1 MKNKAFFGAIFLA
14 IGCICLV
21 NIGSGRSFNQYSYA
35 NDSTPT
41 SAPTLF
47 LPLITADNVRDIRE
61 LMNFNL
67 NQNVNAIW
75 SPKDSL
81 LAIYA
86 EQGVQIIDIAD
97 KNIIF
102 PFFEASAATT
112 SVLFSPDGQIL
123 AQATSDGGIH
133 LWDLTANTEKRVLV
147 GHEFGISAMA
157 FSLDGKLLASADFEG
172 NTIVWDMETYE
183 QINQFEHAPPN
194 SIEDLA
200 FSPDGNVLAIAAIF
214 GGIQMKDLTTGER
227 FNNELTDDG
236 ITALA
241 FSPDGKYLA
250 YGQPTGVI
258 RVWGEDG
265 WKTSLALLRSHRG
278 KITNL
283 VFSPNSDLLV
293 SASEDGTVR
302 IWETSTGNELMVLQ
316 SHNGLINDI
325 SFGLQGSVISS
336 AGQDGLVILWAIP
349 Q

>member
-1 MKNKAFFGAIFLA
+1 MNKAFLATILLA
-14 IGCICLV
+14 IGCICLL
-21 NIGSGRSFNQYSYA
+21 NMGSGRQFKQYSYA
-35 NDSTPT
+35 NDSTSTPE
-41 SAPTLF
+41 PTLS

-75 SPKDSL
+75 SPTSNL

-86 EQGVQIIDIAD
+86 EQGVQIIDITD
-97 KNIIF
+97 KSIAF
-102 PFFEASAATT
+102 PFFEASVATT

-123 AQATSDGGIH
+123 AQGASDGSIH
-133 LWDLTANTEKRVLV
+133 LWDLVTNTETQVLV

-157 FSLDGKLLASADFEG
+157 FSFDGKLLASADFEG
-172 NTIVWDMETYE
+172 NTLVWNMETYE
-183 QINQFEHAPPN
+183 QVNQFEHAPPN
-194 SIEDLA
+194 SINDLA
-200 FSPDGNVLAIAAIF
+200 FSPDDNVLAIAAIL
-214 GGIQMKDLTTGER
+214 GGIQMKDMTTGER
-227 FNNELTDDG
+227 FDNELTDDG

-278 KITNL
+278 KITDL
-283 VFSPNSDLLV
+283 VFSPNSELLV
-293 SASEDGTVR
+293 SASEDSTVR

-316 SHNGLINDI
+316 SHNGVINNI

-336 AGQDGLVILWAIP
+336 AGQDGQVILWAIP

>member
-1 MKNKAFFGAIFLA
+1 MKNKAFLGAILLA
-14 IGCICLV
+14 IGCICLL
-21 NIGSGRSFNQYSYA
+21 NMGSGRRFNQYSYA

-41 SAPTLF
+41 PEPTLS
-47 LPLITADNVRDIRE
+47 LPLITANNAQNIRP

-75 SPKDSL
+75 SPTGNL

-97 KNIIF
+97 RSIAF

-112 SVLFSPDGQIL
+112 SVLFNPDGQIL
-123 AQATSDGGIH
+123 AQGASDGSIH
-133 LWDLTANTEKRVLV
+133 LWDLVTNTKTQVLA

-157 FSLDGKLLASADFEG
+157 LSPDGKLLASADFEG
-172 NTIVWDMETYE
+172 NTIVWNMETYG
-183 QINQFEHAPPN
+183 QVNQFKHAPPN
-194 SIEDLA
+194 SIQDLT
-200 FSPDGNVLAIAAIF
+200 FSPDGNVLAIAAIS

-227 FNNELTDDG
+227 FDNELTDDG

-265 WKTSLALLRSHRG
+265 WKTPLALLRNHRG
-278 KITNL
+278 KITDL
-283 VFSPNSDLLV
+283 EFSPNSELLV

-302 IWETSTGNELMVLQ
+302 IWEASTGDELMVLL
-316 SHNGLINDI
+316 SHNGLINNI

-336 AGQDGLVILWAIP
+336 AGQDGQVILWAIP

>member
-1 MKNKAFFGAIFLA
+1 MKNKTVFGTILMAV
-14 IGCICLV
+14 GCICLV
-21 NIGSGRSFNQYSYA
+21 NIGIRGIPNKYSYA
-35 NDSTPT
+35 NDNTPT
-41 SAPTLF
+41 PEPTIS
-47 LPLITADNVRDIRE
+47 LPLITANNAQNIRP

-67 NQNVNAIW
+67 NQNANAVW
-75 SPKDSL
+75 SPIGSL

-97 KNIIF
+97 RSIAF
-102 PFFEASAATT
+102 PFFEASPVTT

-123 AQATSDGGIH
+123 AQGASDGSIH
-133 LWDLTANTEKRVLV
+133 LWDVVTNTETQVLV

-157 FSLDGKLLASADFEG
+157 FSPDGKLLASADFEG
-172 NTIVWDMETYE
+172 NTIVWNMETYE
-183 QINQFEHAPPN
+183 QVNQFEHAPPN
-194 SIEDLA
+194 SINDLA
-200 FSPDGNVLAIAAIF
+200 FSLDGNVLAIAAIL

-227 FNNELTDDG
+227 FDNELTDDG

-278 KITNL
+278 KITDL
-283 VFSPNSDLLV
+283 VFSPNSELLI
-293 SASEDGTVR
+293 SAGEDGTIR
-302 IWETSTGNELMVLQ
+302 IWEASTGNELMVLL

-336 AGQDGLVILWAIP
+336 AGQDGQVILWAIP